1 MCGGSCDTRNSV
13 VSENVQRLYMKG
25 NEALWTRLCCHVV
38 ILWQYSVV
46 MFKSSGLL
54 RQWP

>member
-1 MCGGSCDTRNSV
+1 
-13 VSENVQRLYMKG
+13 VSKNVQRLYMKG